1 MSSPGKYSC
10 YLVAIRQ
17 HDNCLVQVL
26 LQPHE
31 EAVFPNLLVSLVSQ
45 MAKSSTHLSYGLL
58 ELFFVW
64 LYFYIWKILGIE

>member
-17 HDNCLVQVL
+17 HDECLVQVL

-31 EAVFPNLLVSLVSQ
+31 EAIFPNLLLVSLISK

-58 ELFFVW
+58 ELFFV
-64 LYFYIWKILGIE
+64 